1 MFRTTY
7 YIEKYWSLTFTI
19 SLFLSYFLLGIDSI
33 KSSDT
38 VEKYLILSSRD
49 FFIALI
55 AANLF
60 CRLMF
65 GIKLPAAVEKLN
77 TYLIM
82 PLSLVTCVVL
92 PFIDYFTYTNFSYS
106 RLFINYQQV
115 SFIALGSILISIL
128 NSDLSWLKSHIKFLI
143 FVSPPIFIF
152 GLLIVRLWPNDIFMH
167 IVKEDSLIEN
177 AQFLVLIAAAIFAFF
192 NSLKLFHV
200 VKIVA
205 WLYLIASL
213 GLFLVAGDEI
223 SWGQRLFKIN
233 TPAGFFD
240 SNAQGETNIH
250 NLSAVNNLNGILYIL
265 AGLFGSFSWLVIP
278 GLADRKFWSY
288 LSPPWFLSSF
298 FFAGLLYNFTAV
310 VLMIGS
316 LGEWSEVAELM
327 LYTGTLLF
335 FAQTLL
341 FQKKQ
346 KQKIRKVI

>member
-1 MFRTTY
+1 MFRTSY
-7 YIEKYWSLTFTI
+7 YIEKFWSL
-19 SLFLSYFLLGIDSI
+19 SLASALIAGYFLLGVDSI

-65 GIKLPAAVEKLN
+65 RIKLPVVVENLN
-77 TYLIM
+77 TYLII
-82 PLSLVTCVVL
+82 PLSLIACVVL

-115 SFIALGSILISIL
+115 SFIALGSILVSIL

-143 FVSPPIFIF
+143 FLSAPIFIF
-152 GLLIVRLWPNDIFMH
+152 SLLVVRLWPNDVFMR

-192 NSLKLFHV
+192 NSLKLFHIG
-200 VKIVA
+200 KIVA
-205 WLYLIASL
+205 GLYLIASL
-213 GLFLVAGDEI
+213 GLFFVAGDEI
-223 SWGQRLFKIN
+223 SWGQRLFRIN

-250 NLSAVNNLNGILYIL
+250 NLSAVNNLNGIFYIL
-265 AGLFGSFSWLVIP
+265 VGLFGSFSWLVIP
-278 GLADRKFWSY
+278 GLSDRKFWSY

-298 FFAGLLYNFTAV
+298 FFAGLLYNFAAV
-310 VLMIGS
+310 VLMFGS

-327 LYTGTLLF
+327 LYTGTFLF

-341 FQKKQ
+341 ISKKT
-346 KQKIRKVI
+346 KAKK